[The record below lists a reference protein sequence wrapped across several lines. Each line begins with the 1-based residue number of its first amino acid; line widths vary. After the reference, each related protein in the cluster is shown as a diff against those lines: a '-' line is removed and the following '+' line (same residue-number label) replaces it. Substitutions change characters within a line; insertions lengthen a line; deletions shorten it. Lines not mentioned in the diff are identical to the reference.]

1 MVAAFWSQDMS
12 RNHAMELNSII
23 SIVARTQNAN
33 DRRFAIKNAWT
44 KEEIEERRKAA
55 IEMQLRLAAL
65 ISMVQQKTIHV
76 RRVLEMAS

>member
-1 MVAAFWSQDMS
+1 M
-12 RNHAMELNSII
+12 
-23 SIVARTQNAN
+23 RTIAVLLS
-33 DRRFAIKNAWT
+33 KNAWT

-76 RRVLEMAS
+76 GRVLEMAS

>member
-1 MVAAFWSQDMS
+1 
-12 RNHAMELNSII
+12 MELNSIV

-55 IEMQLRLAAL
+55 IEMQLRLAGL

>member
-1 MVAAFWSQDMS
+1 
-12 RNHAMELNSII
+12 MELNSII